1 MVSCLVIAWL
11 ILATLTV
18 VVAGV
23 VVVGFTIAFTNA
35 LLAFANA
42 IAKLVGLAIAEGV
55 VLFELARGLAI
66 GLLVAGAL
74 GWLERIAAP

>member
-23 VVVGFTIAFTNA
+23 VAVGLAIALTNA
-35 LLAFANA
+35 LLQLGNA
-42 IAKLVGLAIAEGV
+42 VATIIGLAIAEGM
-55 VLFELARGLAI
+55 LLYELARGLAI
-66 GLLVAGAL
+66 GALVAGVL
-74 GWLERIAAP
+74 GVIEGMVD